1 MKDAMEKVQSFIDE
15 AAEPVKLRVV
25 EEYKEPEHKKDI
37 RIKAKRREG
46 EIKTKRGSNFSTS
59 D

>member
-1 MKDAMEKVQSFIDE
+1 M
-15 AAEPVKLRVV
+15 KLRVV
-25 EEYKEPEHKKDI
+25 EEYKEPEYKKDS

-46 EIKTKRGSNFSTS
+46 EIKTKRGSNFSTK

>member
-1 MKDAMEKVQSFIDE
+1 MEKVQSFIDE